1 MTINIIDPHLHLF
14 NRARGDYHWLKTQN
28 PPFWSDK
35 SIIQQDFSID
45 DINNSLLVNNKIK
58 LASFIHIEAG
68 FDNAQAWRE
77 LEYIESLDCQNNRTI
92 ASIDLLAAP
101 EHFQATLQ
109 RLQQCQSLIGARHI
123 FDEQAYAILANQ
135 NSQQNFASLNEVTDF
150 IFELQLPLA
159 DESAIK
165 VMPLLIQTIVNNSQ
179 LGFIINHAGF
189 PPKETSIASSKD
201 IDGDAWRLWQQ
212 HITEL
217 AQYPNVFIKCSGW
230 EMVERQYK
238 MSWFSEVTSFCLKMF
253 SVERVMLASNFP
265 LCLLGK
271 KLGRRVDQNLG
282 IKLGNKLDSNLG
294 NELTNKDYETYWL
307 DILGSDV
314 MKQCSEKEKSA
325 LLYHNA
331 LRIYQLSN
339 AEF

>member
-14 NRARGDYHWLKTQN
+14 NRSRGDYHWLKTQN

-77 LEYIESLDCQNNRTI
+77 LEYIESLACQNNRTI
-92 ASIDLLAAP
+92 ASIDLLAIP
-101 EHFQATLQ
+101 EHFQTSLKRLLQ
-109 RLQQCQSLIGARHI
+109 YQSLIGARHI
-123 FDEQAYAILANQ
+123 FDEQAYAILASQ
-135 NSQQNFASLNEVTDF
+135 HSQQNFASLNEVTDF

-159 DESAIK
+159 DESAIN
-165 VMPLLIQTIVNNSQ
+165 VMPLLIQTISSNSQ
-179 LGFIINHAGF
+179 LRFIINHAGF
-189 PPKETSIASSKD
+189 PPKVTSKACSKD
-201 IDGDAWRLWQQ
+201 INADAWRLWQQ

-217 AQYPNVFIKCSGW
+217 ARYPNVFIKCSGW
-230 EMVERQYK
+230 EMQDRQYK
-238 MSWFSEVTSFCLKMF
+238 MSWFSKITSFCLKTF

-265 LCLLGK
+265 LCLLGRK
-271 KLGRRVDQNLG
+271 VA
-282 IKLGNKLDSNLG
+282 NKLDSNAG
-294 NELTNKDYETYWL
+294 NELSNKDYESYWL

-314 MKQCSEKEKSA
+314 IKQCSENEKNA

-339 AEF
+339 AER

>member
-58 LASFIHIEAG
+58 LACFIHIEAG
-68 FDNAQAWRE
+68 FDNAQPWRE
-77 LEYIESLDCQNNRTI
+77 LEYIENLDCQNNRTI

-135 NSQQNFASLNEVTDF
+135 NAQQNFASLNEVVDF

-159 DESAIK
+159 DENIIK
-165 VMPLLIQTIVNNSQ
+165 VMPLLTETISNNSQ
-179 LGFIINHAGF
+179 LRFIINHAGF
-189 PPKETSIASSKD
+189 PPKAPFKD
-201 IDGDAWRLWQQ
+201 INDNAWVLWQQ

-217 AQYPNVFIKCSGW
+217 AKYPNVFIKCSGW
-230 EMVERQYK
+230 EMQDRHYK
-238 MSWFSEVTSFCLKMF
+238 MSWFSKITRSCINAF
-253 SVERVMLASNFP
+253 SLERVMLASNFP
-265 LCLLGK
+265 LCLLGRRVGK
-271 KLGRRVDQNLG
+271 KLGEKQ
-282 IKLGNKLDSNLG
+282 DSD
-294 NELTNKDYETYWL
+294 TSNKDYENYWQ
-307 DILGSDV
+307 DILNSDV
-314 MKQCSEKEKSA
+314 IKQCNENEKNA

-331 LRIYQLSN
+331 LHIYRLSPFN
-339 AEF
+339 VNR